1 MTNKKNLILNIVMMA
16 VISTRVQAL
25 ECPSGTTEGKNCW
38 SCGDTCTASL
48 INNTLTISGSGAM
61 YDYGFHYDSNFG
73 VYITGAPWGNTS
85 KGNTEIENIIVGG
98 ITRIG
103 ESAFL
108 GATSLE
114 NITFSDSVEC
124 IGRNALHSS
133 GLTHID
139 LPPNLKTLEG
149 GAIENS
155 QFIHEIVLPD
165 GLETIG
171 NGVFQGWHS
180 LETIVIPD
188 SVTTLGEYVF
198 SNCSN
203 LKTVVIGEGVE
214 QILHGDGKNYGFEN
228 TPLLENVYCQASNR
242 QVCADA
248 LSNSGKTQEQVET
261 MLKTYVKDKE
271 TGIYQTSDGKYF
283 ASWEL
288 MGAGKF
294 CATKNQCAEIVEA
307 LKYNQVFNMN
317 GKFYASLSDWAK
329 DNYIKKRIYTIDE
342 ANLVAK
348 PTGNTVK
355 IKYR

>member
-1 MTNKKNLILNIVMMA
+1 MSKMVFILFLVLSFSSYGASDCINGEQNCWDCGKTDSDLCTA
-16 VISTRVQAL
+16 RL
-25 ECPSGTTEGKNCW
+25 NGTTLSITGTGK
-38 SCGDTCTASL
+38 
-48 INNTLTISGSGAM
+48 M
-61 YDYGFHYDSNFG
+61 EDYGWTQDENTG
-73 VYITGAPWGNTS
+73 IYITNAPWGNTS

-171 NGVFQGWHS
+171 NGGFYGWRL

-188 SVTTLGEYVF
+188 SVTTLGAYVF

-203 LKTVVIGEGVE
+203 LKTVVIGSGVE
-214 QILHGDGKNYGFEN
+214 QILHGYGENYGFEN

-248 LSNSGKTQEQVET
+248 LSNSGKTEEQVET
-261 MLKTYVKDKE
+261 MLKTYVKDQE

-283 ASWEL
+283 ASSEL

-342 ANLVAK
+342 ANAVAGEK
-348 PTGNTVK
+348 NRVS